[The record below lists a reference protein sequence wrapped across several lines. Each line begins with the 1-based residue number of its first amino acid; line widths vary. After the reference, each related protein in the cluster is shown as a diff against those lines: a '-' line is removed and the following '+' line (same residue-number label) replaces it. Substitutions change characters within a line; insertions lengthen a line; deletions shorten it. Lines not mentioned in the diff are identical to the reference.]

1 MRTLMIGTLAISFA
15 GLYAMFGAD
24 TTSAQDKVKQAAA
37 KLKVGDKAPAF
48 TSIDEEGK
56 VFKSSD
62 VVGKETLV
70 LYFYPADF
78 TGGCTS
84 QACGFRDD
92 IDKLKAK
99 GVRVVGVSG
108 DTVAT
113 HKLFKEDHK
122 LPFTLLAD
130 EKAEVAKAFG
140 VPHTVGAKTAKGKK
154 QNGETIEVQRSATI
168 NRWTIIIDKGGK
180 IAAIDMVGNAKED
193 AKRVAD
199 LVKE

>member
-1 MRTLMIGTLAISFA
+1 MRSLLIGTLTIAFA
-15 GLYAMFGAD
+15 GLYGMLGTNA
-24 TTSAQDKVKQAAA
+24 TPAQDKIKDVAV
-37 KLKVGDKAPAF
+37 KLKVGDKAPSF
-48 TSIDEEGK
+48 KSIDEEGK
-56 VFKSSD
+56 TFNSSD
-62 VVGKETLV
+62 VIGKKTLV

-92 IDKLKAK
+92 IDKLNAK

-108 DTVAT
+108 DSVET
-113 HKLFKEDHK
+113 HKLFKAKHK

-130 EKAEVAKAFG
+130 GKAEIAKAYG
-140 VPHTVGAKTAKGKK
+140 VPFKLGEGKAKGENEK
-154 QNGETIEVQRSATI
+154 GEKIDVVRTATI
-168 NRWTIIIDKGGK
+168 NRWTVVIDKGGR
-180 IAAIDMVGNAKED
+180 IASIDMVGNAAGD